1 MLLRKLAMKKHRL
14 REGLTLIEG
23 VRALRTALD
32 AGIPVEIILADEDFL
47 GDPIAAA
54 LVARAEESGALVL
67 PAAREVVESAASV
80 ATPQGF
86 VAAGRFPRFEL
97 ADVLSA
103 GDPGMPGPELV
114 LIADRISDPG
124 NLGALIRTAAALGA
138 SGYVTTPGTV
148 DAFSPRVVRAS
159 AATVFS
165 APGAE
170 GVEPGHLLDELRRRG
185 YSVVASSPDSDREL
199 DGYEPPSRIALLV
212 GEEGSG
218 LSPNMLDSADVVLRI
233 PMVPA
238 AESLNVASASAIFLH
253 AFSPL
258 RRNG

>member
-1 MLLRKLAMKKHRL
+1 M
-14 REGLTLIEG
+14 
-23 VRALRTALD
+23 LRTALD
-32 AGIPVEIILADEDFL
+32 AGIPVEMILADEEFL
-47 GDPIAAA
+47 RDPATAA
-54 LVARAEESGALVL
+54 LVARAEESGARIL
-67 PAAREVVESAASV
+67 PAVRDVVQSAASV

-86 VAAGRFPRFEL
+86 VAAGRVPQFEL
-97 ADVLSA
+97 GDVLRARDSETGGREA
-103 GDPGMPGPELV
+103 ELV
-114 LIADRISDPG
+114 VIADRISDPG

-159 AATVFS
+159 AGTVFS

-170 GVEPGHLLDELRRRG
+170 GVDPGVLLEELRSRG

-199 DGYEPPSRIALLV
+199 DAYQPPSRIALLV

-218 LSPNMLDSADVVLRI
+218 LSPEMLDAADVVLRI
-233 PMVPA
+233 PMVPH
-238 AESLNVASASAIFLH
+238 AESLNVAAASAIFLY

-258 RRNG
+258 RANG